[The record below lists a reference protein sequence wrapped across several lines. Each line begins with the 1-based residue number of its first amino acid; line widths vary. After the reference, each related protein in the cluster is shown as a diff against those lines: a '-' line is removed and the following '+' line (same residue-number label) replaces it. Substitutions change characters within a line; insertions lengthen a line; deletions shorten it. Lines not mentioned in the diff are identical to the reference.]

1 MTRVEEDQKIQIQ
14 QATDIVDLIGEQLQL
29 QSKGREYVGLCP
41 FHDDHRPSLQ
51 VSPAKQIY
59 KCFSCNA
66 GGDVFSW
73 MTNYHKM
80 TFPEALRFL
89 AERAGIKLRSV
100 VPSVNGGPETSPQ
113 NEQIADANAKALAFF
128 QALLRHG
135 EHGKVARQYLAD
147 RGVSEKMVEV
157 FGIGYAPDRWDGL
170 AQMIE
175 AKGWSL
181 QAFRQAGLITNRT
194 VGEGD
199 YDRFRH
205 RLIFPIWDG
214 LGRPVAFGGRQLP
227 DSTINDKSEAK
238 YLNSPETVLFNK
250 SATLYGLHLAKRSI
264 IASREVVVVEGYTD
278 VIACHQAEH
287 QNVVAALG
295 TALTTTHVQQIRR
308 IADRVVLVFDADEAG
323 QRAADRAVEIFFA
336 SLVDVGVVIL
346 PNGMDPAE
354 LMSSTDGPACW
365 QRLIAAAVDA
375 LEYQFARIRHQ
386 FEAEKTLSGR
396 QRLCEDYIRRLAQMG
411 LGSQSIV
418 RRAMVVQKLAE
429 LLHIQEHQV
438 DAMLKQ
444 QGRHQQRQAAPQDTK
459 TMSGPA
465 LDGKMEQVIG
475 RQGKK
480 NGVASIASADSV
492 HKIKAVEVA
501 ELQLIGGLLIQP
513 NLLDH
518 ALFDG
523 RTLAEAVSASTLLS
537 ANAKRLYDMIKDRAF
552 NGQPMTLAVL
562 LAELASSEEQ
572 ELCNLV
578 TAAEIE
584 VDRLTDGDDQL
595 LVQIVSAAARAIVE
609 LDLERDH
616 RQACAEEIGLVDF
629 SDGPVQGNDQLW
641 QRICDHQKN
650 HPSVTRIARFNTG
663 SEATR

>member
-14 QATDIVDLIGEQLQL
+14 QATDIVDLVGEQLQL

-100 VPSVNGGPETSPQ
+100 VPPLNGGPETSPQ

-128 QALLRHG
+128 QALLHHG
-135 EHGKVARQYLAD
+135 EHGKVPRQYLAD
-147 RGVSEKMVEV
+147 RGVSEKMVEA

-278 VIACHQAEH
+278 VIACHQVEH

-295 TALTTTHVQQIRR
+295 TALTATHVQQIRR

-336 SLVDVGVVIL
+336 SPVDVGVVIL
-346 PNGMDPAE
+346 PDGMDPAE

-444 QGRHQQRQAAPQDTK
+444 QGRHQRRQVAPQDAK

-465 LDGKMEQVIG
+465 PDGQMEQVIG

-480 NGVASIASADSV
+480 NRVASIASADSV

-537 ANAKRLYDMIKDRAF
+537 ANAKRLYDMIKDRAS

-562 LAELASSEEQ
+562 LAELTSSEEQ

-616 RQACAEEIGLVDF
+616 RQACAEIGLVDF